1 MSKSQEEFDL
11 VLEKL
16 NSHKTE
22 EEILDTLVKI
32 VKGFSVSM
40 YKDLIENNPYYKS
53 LMIDVKEII
62 IEDILVLKTTI
73 QNEINIID
81 TELKN
86 GNKEVNKLKEL
97 RIDCELLLSELIS
110 KEEKIRQ
117 L

>member
-1 MSKSQEEFDL
+1 MSKSQEEFDI

-16 NSHKTE
+16 NSSKTE

-32 VKGFSVSM
+32 VKGFNISM

-73 QNEINIID
+73 KGEISTID
-81 TELKN
+81 SEIEKGNDIDELKR
-86 GNKEVNKLKEL
+86 L
-97 RIDCELLLSELIS
+97 RIECESLLSELVS
-110 KEEKIRQ
+110 KEKMIRQ